1 MNVNV
6 AVSQFKSIKEDKEAN
21 INKALYLA
29 GEASKQKVNILLLQE
44 LFQSEYFCS
53 TQDEKF
59 FDYAIEFPNNKLF
72 ETFSNFCKSHN
83 MVIPLSFFEK
93 KDKSFFNSLVVIN
106 SDGKLSELYRKSHIP
121 EGPGYN
127 EKFYFEPG
135 DTGFKVFKTKFGNIG
150 CGICW
155 DQWFPE
161 CARSMTLSGAD
172 ILLFPTAI
180 GSEPQDPLLDS
191 KDHWQ
196 NVMRGHAAANQI
208 PVIASNRIGTEVEG
222 SISVTFYGSS
232 FIANHLGNIEIEM
245 NKEEE
250 GFVFKNFNF
259 SEITKYRQSWGN
271 FRDRRPDLYKNIC
284 DF

>member
-1 MNVNV
+1 MWLPGWWVV
-6 AVSQFKSIKEDKEAN
+6 AAGQATAPLVARVSPEVAKN
-21 INKALYLA
+21 HW
-29 GEASKQKVNILLLQE
+29 
-44 LFQSEYFCS
+44 
-53 TQDEKF
+53 
-59 FDYAIEFPNNKLF
+59 AIDQ
-72 ETFSNFCKSHN
+72 C
-83 MVIPLSFFEK
+83 
-93 KDKSFFNSLVVIN
+93 
-106 SDGKLSELYRKSHIP
+106 
-121 EGPGYN
+121 
-127 EKFYFEPG
+127 
-135 DTGFKVFKTKFGNIG
+135 G
-150 CGICW
+150 CGGVHPFSFVEEILVHV
-155 DQWFPE
+155 
-161 CARSMTLSGAD
+161 ARHDLHVDETDVVVYDGG
-172 ILLFPTAI
+172 LFPTAI

-250 GFVFKNFNF
+250 GFVFKDFNF

-271 FRDRRPDLYKNIC
+271 FRDRRTDLYKNIC

>member
-1 MNVNV
+1 
-6 AVSQFKSIKEDKEAN
+6 
-21 INKALYLA
+21 
-29 GEASKQKVNILLLQE
+29 
-44 LFQSEYFCS
+44 
-53 TQDEKF
+53 
-59 FDYAIEFPNNKLF
+59 
-72 ETFSNFCKSHN
+72 
-83 MVIPLSFFEK
+83 MVMPISFFEK
-93 KDKSFFNSLVVIN
+93 KENNFFNSLVVIN
-106 SDGKLSELYRKSHIP
+106 ADGKLSDLYRKSHIP

-127 EKFYFEPG
+127 EKFYFKPG
-135 DTGFKVFKTKFGNIG
+135 DTGFKVFNTKFGNLG

-172 ILLFPTAI
+172 ILLYPTAI

-196 NVMRGHAAANQI
+196 NVMKGHAAANQI
-208 PVIASNRIGTEVEG
+208 PVIASNRIGTENEG

-245 NKEEE
+245 GKKDE
-250 GFVFKNFNF
+250 GFVSKNFDF

-271 FRDRRPDLYKNIC
+271 FRDRRPDLYKKIC

>member
-1 MNVNV
+1 
-6 AVSQFKSIKEDKEAN
+6 
-21 INKALYLA
+21 
-29 GEASKQKVNILLLQE
+29 
-44 LFQSEYFCS
+44 
-53 TQDEKF
+53 
-59 FDYAIEFPNNKLF
+59 
-72 ETFSNFCKSHN
+72 
-83 MVIPLSFFEK
+83 MVL
-93 KDKSFFNSLVVIN
+93 IN

-208 PVIASNRIGTEVEG
+208 PVIASNRIGTEKEG

-245 NKEEE
+245 NKEQE

>member
-6 AVSQFKSIKEDKEAN
+6 AVSQFQSIKEDKEAN

-53 TQDEKF
+53 TKDEKF
-59 FDYAIEFPNNKLF
+59 FEYAIEFPNNKLF
-72 ETFSNFCKSHN
+72 ETFSNFCKSKN

-93 KDKSFFNSLVVIN
+93 KDKSFYNSLVVIN
-106 SDGKLSELYRKSHIP
+106 SDGRLSELYRKSHIP

-135 DTGFKVFKTKFGNIG
+135 DTGFKVFKTNFGNIG

>member
-44 LFQSEYFCS
+44 LFQSDYFCS

-83 MVIPLSFFEK
+83 MVIPVSFFEK
-93 KDKSFFNSLVVIN
+93 KDRNFFNSLVLIN

-127 EKFYFEPG
+127 EKFTLNLEIQVLRFLKLSLEILAVEYVG
-135 DTGFKVFKTKFGNIG
+135 INGF
-150 CGICW
+150 
-155 DQWFPE
+155 Q
-161 CARSMTLSGAD
+161 
-172 ILLFPTAI
+172 
-180 GSEPQDPLLDS
+180 
-191 KDHWQ
+191 
-196 NVMRGHAAANQI
+196 
-208 PVIASNRIGTEVEG
+208 
-222 SISVTFYGSS
+222 SV
-232 FIANHLGNIEIEM
+232 LG
-245 NKEEE
+245 
-250 GFVFKNFNF
+250 
-259 SEITKYRQSWGN
+259 Q
-271 FRDRRPDLYKNIC
+271 
-284 DF
+284 

>member
-6 AVSQFKSIKEDKEAN
+6 AVSQFKSIKNDKEAN

-59 FDYAIEFPNNKLF
+59 FEYAIEFPSNKLF
-72 ETFSNFCKSHN
+72 EIFSNFCKSHN

-93 KDKSFFNSLVVIN
+93 KNKSFFNSLVVIN

-245 NKEEE
+245 NREEE
-250 GFVFKNFNF
+250 GFVSKNFNF

>member
-1 MNVNV
+1 
-6 AVSQFKSIKEDKEAN
+6 
-21 INKALYLA
+21 
-29 GEASKQKVNILLLQE
+29 
-44 LFQSEYFCS
+44 
-53 TQDEKF
+53 
-59 FDYAIEFPNNKLF
+59 
-72 ETFSNFCKSHN
+72 
-83 MVIPLSFFEK
+83 MVMPISFFEK
-93 KDKSFFNSLVVIN
+93 KENNFFNSLVVIN
-106 SDGKLSELYRKSHIP
+106 ADGKLSDLYRKSHIP

-127 EKFYFEPG
+127 EKFYFKPG
-135 DTGFKVFKTKFGNIG
+135 DTGFKVFNTKFGNLG

-172 ILLFPTAI
+172 ILLYPTAI

-196 NVMRGHAAANQI
+196 NVMKGHAAANQI
-208 PVIASNRIGTEVEG
+208 PVIASNRIGTENEG

-245 NKEEE
+245 DKKDE
-250 GFVFKNFNF
+250 GFVSMNFDF

-271 FRDRRPDLYKNIC
+271 FRDRRPDLYKKIC

>member
-1 MNVNV
+1 
-6 AVSQFKSIKEDKEAN
+6 
-21 INKALYLA
+21 
-29 GEASKQKVNILLLQE
+29 LQE

-83 MVIPLSFFEK
+83 MVIPVSFFEK
-93 KDKSFFNSLVVIN
+93 KDRNFFNSLVLIN

-259 SEITKYRQSWGN
+259 SEIAKYRQSWGN